1 MTLNKT
7 LQIINF
13 FFILVTLYLYKIR
26 GSNEFIDGNTIFLG
40 VLLALEVHFFLAYSK
55 KKINPFIIIV
65 CFQLVFH
72 YLMRIAT
79 LVYNP
84 FSVVLNRNSIISDDT
99 NYTLI
104 FIIISNLFLFA
115 GLYTKSYVES
125 LPKIENNKQ
134 LGFNIKNIILLFLF
148 ASLLGGS
155 NIFGVSFL
163 DKIFEI
169 VKLLFLNPTIIIFL
183 TIVLVI
189 KSYPNFSFSQKLL
202 FSFLFVGYMVSM
214 TLNGSRAG
222 AYTIAIYILI
232 ALLSESKI
240 LKFKIKHLLII
251 TFSLPIVFLV
261 FIFATEL
268 RSNDAI
274 DDFDSKQKIEIVK
287 NSLLQKNGLVNRFAT
302 DVGLGIIFD
311 RIGFLDYSTEIIAY
325 SNEYSSIFNLP
336 YYFMSTV
343 DNALSP
349 GFNVFDKPKVAN
361 ALSYVYS
368 NRGSPSLKSV
378 DKYYASDELTIY
390 GEFYALF
397 YGWWSLIVFYIVGYL
412 FNGHYKKIKYST
424 NLELYCK
431 RSLVILVF
439 FKLYNSFG
447 LDWLLYDIIA
457 LFFTYYFFK
466 ILALRKSVS

>member
-1 MTLNKT
+1 MTLNKI

-13 FFILVTLYLYKIR
+13 IFISVAIYLYKIM

-72 YLMRIAT
+72 YLMRIIT
-79 LVYNP
+79 LTYIP
-84 FSVVLNRNSIISDDT
+84 LSVVFNRNIITSEDT

-134 LGFNIKNIILLFLF
+134 LGFNIKNIIFLFLF

-155 NIFGVSFL
+155 DIFGVSFL

-183 TIVLVI
+183 TIVLVVKNYSI
-189 KSYPNFSFSQKLL
+189 FSFQQKLL
-202 FSFLFVGYMVSM
+202 FSLLFGVYIVSM

-222 AYTIAIYILI
+222 AHIIAIYILI
-232 ALLSESKI
+232 GLISESKI
-240 LKFKIKHLLII
+240 LKFKIKHLLVI

-268 RSNDAI
+268 RSNNAI
-274 DDFDSKQKIEIVK
+274 VKIDNKQKIEIVK
-287 NSLLQKNGLVNRFAT
+287 NSLSQNNRFKNE
-302 DVGLGIIFD
+302 VGLGIIFD

-325 SNEYSSIFNLP
+325 SNEYSTIFNLP

-349 GFNVFDKPKVAN
+349 GFTVFDKPKIAN
-361 ALSYVYS
+361 ALSYIYS
-368 NRGSPSLKSV
+368 NRGKPSLKTVS
-378 DKYYASDELTIY
+378 KFYHSDQLTIY

-397 YGWWSLIVFYIVGYL
+397 YGWWSLIVFYLVGYL
-412 FNGHYKKIKYST
+412 FNGQYKKIRYSSK
-424 NLELYCK
+424 LEFYCK
-431 RSLVILVF
+431 RSLIILVF
-439 FKLYNSFG
+439 YKLYNSFG

-457 LFFTYYFFK
+457 ITFTYYFFK
-466 ILALRKSVS
+466 ILAFRKAAS